1 MNKTINI
8 NLSSVFF
15 YVNESAYLLLT
26 SYITKL
32 EKAFDETEGKDE
44 ILADVEARI
53 AELFQEKKVHTN
65 YVINEDDVT
74 AVINILGQPE
84 DFLSKEDD
92 DLLEETKY
100 TSKKKLFRDPDNK
113 YIGGVAS
120 GFKYYF
126 GIDSR
131 LIRVIWIILA
141 LFSIGSFGFIYLLMW
156 FLIPVAKT
164 TSDIL
169 EMKGKPINVD
179 TIQEKIKKEFD
190 EISSKIKEVDY
201 QKTADTLKRKSKLI
215 FDFIERLLS
224 LIPNAIFKLMGVFLL
239 IISTFSILG
248 TLIGSVVFLIFGIQ
262 YWPFNIY
269 FNFINFNLLPSIS
282 ITITIFLLIII
293 PFIFLFSLG
302 IRLLYSKTSSFGTV
316 GRTVLFFLWIIAL
329 VSLLVTGIREL
340 KNQSVTA
347 TKIETKMLMVAAGDT
362 LILKTNSLSKGKE
375 NQEWEFDRSTV
386 IKDAFN
392 EEWGIGENLKI
403 YVNQGGLKPS
413 YFELKFSANGTDYE
427 HAQGNAEKIIYG
439 WQQNKKL
446 LSIDPLWKLET
457 KTNFYNQKL
466 KLNLFLQE
474 GQILFIDPTIKNMIQ
489 ITIDNNGGY
498 RQSEMDGHYWKMID
512 GILNCIDCKE
522 NQAELNIQYHNE
534 KGKEKIDLNI
544 DNQGLTVKIK

>member
-100 TSKKKLFRDPDNK
+100 TLKKKLFRDPDNK

-120 GFKYYF
+120 GFRYYF

-179 TIQEKIKKEFD
+179 TIQE
-190 EISSKIKEVDY
+190 ISSN
-201 QKTADTLKRKSKLI
+201 S
-215 FDFIERLLS
+215 F
-224 LIPNAIFKLMGVFLL
+224 
-239 IISTFSILG
+239 
-248 TLIGSVVFLIFGIQ
+248 
-262 YWPFNIY
+262 
-269 FNFINFNLLPSIS
+269 
-282 ITITIFLLIII
+282 
-293 PFIFLFSLG
+293 FIFS
-302 IRLLYSKTSSFGTV
+302 
-316 GRTVLFFLWIIAL
+316 
-329 VSLLVTGIREL
+329 
-340 KNQSVTA
+340 
-347 TKIETKMLMVAAGDT
+347 
-362 LILKTNSLSKGKE
+362 
-375 NQEWEFDRSTV
+375 
-386 IKDAFN
+386 
-392 EEWGIGENLKI
+392 
-403 YVNQGGLKPS
+403 
-413 YFELKFSANGTDYE
+413 
-427 HAQGNAEKIIYG
+427 
-439 WQQNKKL
+439 
-446 LSIDPLWKLET
+446 
-457 KTNFYNQKL
+457 
-466 KLNLFLQE
+466 
-474 GQILFIDPTIKNMIQ
+474 
-489 ITIDNNGGY
+489 
-498 RQSEMDGHYWKMID
+498 
-512 GILNCIDCKE
+512 
-522 NQAELNIQYHNE
+522 
-534 KGKEKIDLNI
+534 
-544 DNQGLTVKIK
+544 